1 MIYLAYHDV
10 LGECWQLYRRDV
22 LTATVLVMVLLLLLL
37 LLSRFIVYGLHLAIG
52 LLLIGLPLLL
62 LFHQG
67 IEDGLRRLI
76 NRVARTNLTYLVCLS
91 SLDKLILRQ
100 RNEGSPVLELRLGIH
115 AKAHLLKLLLIV
127 ILLLLPLRFL
137 CSW

>member
-22 LTATVLVMVLLLLLL
+22 LTATVLVMVQ
-37 LLSRFIVYGLHLAIG
+37 LSRFIVYGLHLAIG

-100 RNEGSPVLELRLGIH
+100 RNEGSPVLEL
-115 AKAHLLKLLLIV
+115 
-127 ILLLLPLRFL
+127 
-137 CSW
+137 